1 MLTVVIL
8 AAGKGTRM
16 LSSKP
21 KVLFDLAGK
30 KMIDYSINLALSLKP
45 KKVIVVLGDKAEE
58 VEKYISKYKVE
69 IVIQKAQLGTADA
82 VKTALPKIVAGS
94 KVLILAGDMPLIDK
108 ELLTTFIKE
117 TTKDVSFISTKV
129 ETPDGYGR
137 VLRDSKLDVISIVEE
152 KDCNQNE
159 KNIKEINSGIYLS
172 TVSKLKVLLKDI
184 KPNNSQKEYYLTDII
199 THGSGS
205 FISKDSD
212 KFLGINSREQLSVVS
227 KIIWMQRAKY
237 HLNNGVDIVDPSN
250 CYLDDDI
257 VIGSDTVI
265 FPNVTIK
272 SGSKIGKSCM
282 IYNNTVIESSIIS
295 DNVEIKYGSVIEGS
309 NIGSKSIVGPMARL
323 RHGTVLKGL
332 NKIGNFVEVKESELG
347 LGSQAS
353 HLSYIGDATIGKD
366 VNIGCGFITCNYDG
380 IDKHKT
386 IVGNNVFIGSDVQLV
401 APIKVGND
409 VLIGAGSTIVKDISS
424 SDLAVSRSEQKNLK
438 GSGLKYLLK
447 TKKKKR

>member
-16 LSSKP
+16 VSSKP
-21 KVLFDLAGK
+21 KILFDLAGK
-30 KMIDYSINLALSLKP
+30 KMIDYPISVALSLKP
-45 KKVIVVLGDKAEE
+45 KKIIVVLGNQAEE
-58 VEKYISKYKVE
+58 VKEYISKYKVD

-82 VKTALPKIVAGS
+82 IKTALPKIVAGS
-94 KVLILAGDMPLIDK
+94 KVLILSGDMPLIDK
-108 ELLTTFIKE
+108 ELLTTFIKD

-129 ETPDGYGR
+129 DNPDGYGR
-137 VLRDSKLDVISIVEE
+137 VLRDSKLDVIRIVEE

-172 TVSKLKVLLKDI
+172 TLSKLKELLKGI

-205 FISKDSD
+205 FISKESE
-212 KFLGINSREQLSVVS
+212 KFLGVNTREQLSVVS
-227 KIIWMQRAKY
+227 KKIWLMRAKY
-237 HLNNGVDIVDPSN
+237 HLNKGVDIVDPSN

-257 VIGSDTVI
+257 VIGIDTEI

-272 SGSKIGKSCM
+272 SGSKIGKNCK
-282 IYNNTVIESSIIS
+282 ILNNTIIDNSIIA
-295 DNVEIKYGSVIEGS
+295 DNVEIKYSSVIELS
-309 NIGSKSIVGPMARL
+309 KIGSKSTVGPMARL
-323 RHGTVLKGL
+323 RHGTVLKGS
-332 NKIGNFVEVKESELG
+332 NKIGNFVEVKESEIG

-353 HLSYIGDATIGKD
+353 HLSYIGDSTIGKD

-380 IDKHKT
+380 VNKHKT
-386 IVGNNVFIGSDVQLV
+386 IIGNNVFIGSDVQLI

-409 VLIGAGSTIVKDISS
+409 VLIGAGSTIVKDINS

-438 GSGLKYLLK
+438 GIGLKYLSK
-447 TKKKKR
+447 SKKKKR

>member
-16 LSSKP
+16 VSSKP

-30 KMIDYSINLALSLKP
+30 KMIDYPISVALSLKP
-45 KKVIVVLGDKAEE
+45 KKIIVVLGDKSEDVKE
-58 VEKYISKYKVE
+58 YISKYKVD
-69 IVIQKAQLGTADA
+69 IVIQKSQLGTADA

-94 KVLILAGDMPLIDK
+94 QVLILSGDMPLIDK
-108 ELLTTFIKE
+108 DLLTTFIDE
-117 TTKDVSFISTKV
+117 TTNDVSFISTKV
-129 ETPDGYGR
+129 DNPEGYGR
-137 VLRDSKLDVISIVEE
+137 VIRASKQDVIKIVEE
-152 KDCNQNE
+152 KDCNENE

-172 TVSKLKVLLKDI
+172 TLSKLKELLKGI

-205 FISKDSD
+205 FISKESE
-212 KFLGINSREQLSVVS
+212 KFLGINTREQLSVVS
-227 KIIWMQRAKY
+227 KKLWLMRAKY
-237 HLNNGVDIVDPSN
+237 HLNNGVDIIDPTN

-257 VIGSDTVI
+257 VIGTDTEI
-265 FPNVTIK
+265 YPNVTIK
-272 SGSKIGKSCM
+272 SGSKIGKGCRVF
-282 IYNNTVIESSIIS
+282 NNCVIDNSIIADNVDIKFGSVIESS
-295 DNVEIKYGSVIEGS
+295 K
-309 NIGSKSIVGPMARL
+309 IGSKSTVGPMARL
-323 RHGTVLKGL
+323 RPGTVLKGT
-332 NKIGNFVEVKESELG
+332 NKIGNFVEIKESEFG
-347 LGSQAS
+347 IGSQAS

-380 IDKHKT
+380 VNKHKT
-386 IVGNNVFIGSDVQLV
+386 VVGNNVFIGSDVQLI
-401 APIKVGND
+401 APIKVGDN

-438 GSGLKYLLK
+438 GAGLKYLSK